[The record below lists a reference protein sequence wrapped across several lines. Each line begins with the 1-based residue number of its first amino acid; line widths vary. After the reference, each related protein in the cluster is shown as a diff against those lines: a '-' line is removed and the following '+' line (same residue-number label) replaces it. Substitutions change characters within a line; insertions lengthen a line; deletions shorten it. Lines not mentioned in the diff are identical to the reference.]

1 MCPMIFIKQ
10 SVCFLVFCLSSNFL
24 FAQTTS
30 HYNTSELKFGEVKPL
45 ESFFEDGNKPFIQI
59 LYLFRDPILG
69 SDRDSKKK
77 LANHREGVLSG
88 LDSIFAQDQ
97 GKFPGLRVVHF
108 DSPNDAQRKNGKNDP
123 SLEFCESQIVQLKKE
138 TQVYINLPTN
148 DLVNAA
154 SEVAAAYAFQLENI
168 CAHVYEVVFKNGTCN
183 TSRTTYPRL
192 LKALF
197 TDNKLSES
205 WMQYTALE
213 RIKYLEL
220 KLENQNEQFSELN
233 KNFDEIRKD
242 IDRLSGNFNSLTK
255 RKPLELTFRL
265 GFSSA
270 SSEVTPMISDAAIDF
285 GLSTIF
291 ENRLGFEIRTT
302 IDTLKVG
309 AKTTYGFQGGLS
321 STRYRQRLEFADF
334 EFAVSDAAYV
344 PSGFQSLLL
353 RGSNLDE
360 RLELS
365 FTSLALGGF
374 VQYPFSEN
382 LKLTFALAPTL
393 IFVNN
398 VNSHID
404 EGQYSIY
411 GITQGFE
418 LEVTNVDS
426 LGLFQDLELPNA
438 SQGVAYRTLNVGL
451 DTQISLQ
458 YNLYR
463 NVSIE
468 LNLLRSGRNIAVA
481 TDEFDVQRM
490 LTGRDRDTFV
500 KINQPSISGAWFGQI
515 GISIAL

>member
-1 MCPMIFIKQ
+1 MIMVKHITFLSIFCFCSQ
-10 SVCFLVFCLSSNFL
+10 SIN
-24 FAQTTS
+24 AQTS
-30 HYNTSELKFGEVKPL
+30 SQYATSELKFGEPKSMD
-45 ESFFEDGNKPFIQI
+45 EFFEGEIKPFFQV
-59 LYLFRDPILG
+59 LYLFRDPTH
-69 SDRDSKKK
+69 SKDKDFK
-77 LANHREGVLSG
+77 RTLDNHRAGVVNG
-88 LDSIFAQDQ
+88 LDSILAQDQ
-97 GKFPGLRVVHF
+97 GKFPGLRIVFF
-108 DSPNDAQRKNGKNDP
+108 DSPNDSQRKKEKNNA
-123 SLEFCESQIVQLKKE
+123 SLVVCKTQIIQPQKE
-138 TQVYINLPTN
+138 TEIYLKLPTN
-148 DLVNAA
+148 ELVSA
-154 SEVAAAYAFQLENI
+154 VADAVAHLAFHPVNV
-168 CAHVYEVVFKNGTCN
+168 CDDVYEIAFKHGVCN
-183 TSRTTYPRL
+183 DSRTTYSKL

-197 TDNKLSES
+197 TNKRLNES
-205 WMQYTALE
+205 WLQYTALE
-213 RIKYLEL
+213 RIKVLEL
-220 KLENQNEQFSELN
+220 HMEAQEQRYSESQHHLE
-233 KNFDEIRKD
+233 EIRKD
-242 IDRLSGNFNSLTK
+242 VQKLNGNFESLAK
-255 RKPLELTFRL
+255 RKPLEITFRL
-265 GFSSA
+265 GFSSS
-270 SSEVTPMISDAAIDF
+270 SSEVTPMISDATIDF
-285 GLSTIF
+285 GLSTVF

-309 AKTTYGFQGGLS
+309 AKTTYGFQGGIS
-321 STRYRQRLEFADF
+321 SSRYRQRLEFADF
-334 EFAVSDAAYV
+334 EFAISDADHV

-418 LEVTNVDS
+418 SEVTNIDS
-426 LGLFQDLELPNA
+426 LGLFQDIELPNA

-458 YNLYR
+458 YNLFR
-463 NVSIE
+463 NVSVE

-500 KINQPSISGAWFGQI
+500 KINQPSISGVWFGQI